1 VPALSGAAGEEDA
14 RSDERANAD
23 ADAPSP
29 PRRLQQNEAFRKELG
44 NPQFVDAVLYRQ
56 QFNHWRF
63 NAPNRMADA
72 LRLFEQQAQAAKDA
86 ASAAGAEAAATAE
99 IANNPNVEG

>member
-1 VPALSGAAGEEDA
+1 
-14 RSDERANAD
+14 
-23 ADAPSP
+23 
-29 PRRLQQNEAFRKELG
+29 
-44 NPQFVDAVLYRQ
+44 LYRQ

-99 IANNPNVEG
+99 INGEG